1 MNVRP
6 NRAIAGPVG
15 VGLAL
20 ALAGCA
26 STGGPQA
33 NLSAPF
39 ASTGFVQAD
48 GANVALAEFKN
59 SAFPYRGMIPPDED
73 NDHARPFL
81 DADAGGRLG
90 HTSPR
95 GGLLFEDTTYSDRHV
110 LIAAGDNFDPN
121 RPGELVVFFH
131 GNQATLSRDVLERQ
145 QTARQLA
152 QSDLNAVLVA
162 PQLAVDA
169 ADSSAGNFW
178 RPGAFA
184 QFLDEAESKLASLY
198 PNASRAA
205 FRRMPVVIV
214 AYSGGYMPAAYSLA
228 LGGVGDRIRGVVL
241 LDALYGEEDKFAHWI
256 EGARYRAFFVSAFSN
271 SSRDQNLSLR
281 TRLERDGVAVQSSLP
296 DSLRAGT
303 VAFVDSGDV
312 RHEDFVSAAWT
323 SDPLRDVLARVER

>member
-6 NRAIAGPVG
+6 CRILLSSAGVG
-15 VGLAL
+15 VAL

-26 STGGPQA
+26 SVPSSQSSAALPSGP
-33 NLSAPF
+33 PK
-39 ASTGFVQAD
+39 FVQTD
-48 GANVALAEFKN
+48 GANVAFAEFNN
-59 SAFPYRGMIPPDED
+59 SAFPYRGVIPPDERHD
-73 NDHARPFL
+73 KPRPFL
-81 DADAGGRLG
+81 DAVSDGRPA
-90 HTSPR
+90 HSSPR

-110 LIAAGDNFDPN
+110 LFATAADFDPN
-121 RPGELVVFFH
+121 RPGALVVFFH

-184 QFLDEAESKLASLY
+184 QFLDEAESKLADLY
-198 PNASRAA
+198 PGSSRSA
-205 FRRMPVVIV
+205 FRRMPVIIV

-228 LGGVGDRIRGVVL
+228 VGGAGGRIRGVVL
-241 LDALYGEEDKFAHWI
+241 FDALYGEEDKFAHWI
-256 EGARYRAFFVSAFSN
+256 ESARYGAFFVSAFS
-271 SSRDQNLSLR
+271 SSSHDENVALR
-281 TRLERDGVAVQSSLP
+281 ARLQREGVPVQDSLP
-296 DSLRAGT
+296 DGLRAGV

-312 RHEDFVSAAWT
+312 RHEDFVNVAWT
-323 SDPLRDVLARVER
+323 SDPLRDILSRIDR